1 MSKKGKTSAIWIH
14 FDEDGPN
21 KALCKYCKLQISIAS
36 GSLSNL
42 RRHMS
47 RRHPFPSINMER
59 QAPAAVLH
67 EEIDDIVQTS
77 VNNDQPSTSTMQT
90 SSDTTQTISSA
101 LKPSTSQPNIT
112 QYIQR
117 PPPIRKQQKID
128 RQLLKMIAKG
138 HHAFRIVEEPEF
150 KNLVSLISHCPN
162 YALPSRKSLSNNL
175 LDSKYNEILAKLKV
189 STEAAFAVCITTDG
203 WTSRANCSY
212 LAITAHYI
220 EGTELTSN
228 VLACIEFN
236 ERHTAENIKC
246 AIKDV
251 TDDFGISHKISSILT
266 DNAANVVAAAKLTN
280 WRWIGCFAH
289 SLNLAVKSSLSN
301 VSEIITKVRNVVTYF
316 HKSPNAWK
324 MLAEAQKTT

>member
-1 MSKKGKTSAIWIH
+1 MT
-14 FDEDGPN
+14 
-21 KALCKYCKLQISIAS
+21 
-36 GSLSNL
+36 NL
-42 RRHMS
+42 
-47 RRHPFPSINMER
+47 PP
-59 QAPAAVLH
+59 
-67 EEIDDIVQTS
+67 VQC
-77 VNNDQPSTSTMQT
+77 N
-90 SSDTTQTISSA
+90 
-101 LKPSTSQPNIT
+101 
-112 QYIQR
+112 
-117 PPPIRKQQKID
+117 
-128 RQLLKMIAKG
+128 G
-138 HHAFRIVEEPEF
+138 HHPFRIVEEPEF

-175 LDSKYNEILAKLKV
+175 LDSTYNEILAKVKV

-251 TDDFGISHKISSILT
+251 TDDFGISHKISAIVT

-316 HKSPNAWK
+316 HKSLNSLK
-324 MLAEAQKTT
+324 MLAEAQKQLDQPVLKLKQDVETRWNSTYEMFERINCLKHSVITTLSLTRPDLALTFDEWAIIEEILPILKPFYQMTVEISAEKMSRFQKFWFYSTS